1 MNFCKYQTNLC
12 FIWTICV
19 TFTISGRS
27 SWQCSECC
35 PFIFRM
41 WRYFDIALS
50 YRFVYI
56 IYVVKI
62 ISSTSE
68 AKQMWFWIFMFLRGC
83 FRTRSRANLFF
94 VQEVVFPPSDWYI
107 NYLFKNTSVVS
118 NSMSNTIRMQDLHQ
132 SGNIQEAIC
141 WIAHV
146 CISIFFIVASTSKSE
161 SKKCNIIFKKYR
173 KLYSQ
178 YWSLCKIVKGMFLQN
193 HLA

>member
-68 AKQMWFWIFMFLRGC
+68 SKQMWFWIFMFLRGC

-118 NSMSNTIRMQDLHQ
+118 NSMSNYNSHAR
-132 SGNIQEAIC
+132 
-141 WIAHV
+141 
-146 CISIFFIVASTSKSE
+146 STSKWKYSG
-161 SKKCNIIFKKYR
+161 SHLLNRACLHINIFYCCEYK
-173 KLYSQ
+173 
-178 YWSLCKIVKGMFLQN
+178 
-193 HLA
+193 